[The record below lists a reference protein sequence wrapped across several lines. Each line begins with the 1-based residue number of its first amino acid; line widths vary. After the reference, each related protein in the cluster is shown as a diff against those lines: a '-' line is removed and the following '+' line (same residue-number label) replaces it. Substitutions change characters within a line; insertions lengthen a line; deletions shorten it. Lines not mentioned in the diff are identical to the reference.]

1 MQSHHLRVHDSN
13 QTTFDA
19 AETERCNLLEALELR
34 GTHHDG
40 EMNSLKT
47 RYNETIR
54 RQWSL
59 KSGILNDPLAELP
72 REIWEEIFVGMFGD
86 IDDVRYTEDL
96 LGFLNVSKSWCNRL
110 VSAPRLWTRIVVD
123 DSLEDELAKL
133 VICLELSGSYPLEVK
148 VRSHHRQWEKVLELL
163 MPHTSRIKAMVWGSG
178 NLSAFWTENPIQSF
192 GSLPALERLYFPD
205 QFFYP
210 GETFS
215 LSQTPGLKSI
225 TGLVTTLNEAHK
237 YAELPITR
245 AFLYSEERTDHKR
258 EKIPS
263 QWDCLSHLELS
274 GIGPGG
280 LRNILTA
287 LSHHRGESL
296 VSLTV
301 WNTPLDSLQKLLA
314 QLQLFNLQTLS
325 FNMHTEF
332 AIPTHHLEED
342 IRLLSLRKA
351 KVVLYGDH
359 HGVDSRAKD
368 WLLHTVAK
376 TMPRLEEL
384 SLRFSIVP
392 LSALGHL
399 QTLPNLWRL
408 ELDVYV
414 DNGEGEIRCLLPH
427 LKALHCHSRISGPR
441 IYSSE
446 LREYT
451 VQDDAFSV
459 VTPPAPNSCLLPLS
473 SSQSLVRLSIQ
484 HHAIALDLT
493 NFPVLEELAMGF
505 GVHSPPNGH
514 YPVWQ
519 SDVLEQLILIP
530 ATCRNLR
537 KIEFITPFQEWDM
550 LLLML
555 ERRNFLQNPDVHRIE
570 EITFQFAQPTHK
582 LIAPISSLLAG
593 KFVARL
599 PIEEYSITAIS
610 RSFSDISKADCPDC
624 VLIFKECPEYGPLQP
639 PSWRRKTE
647 EAMNDSFVA
656 SGIVADPPISTEI
669 GSWLS
674 NKKHRRISAIKQF
687 SETRER
693 GKKIRR
699 CVSHRPFT
707 IAALMCDGTYS

>member
-13 QTTFDA
+13 QTAFDA
-19 AETERCNLLEALELR
+19 AETERCNLLEALERR

-47 RYNETIR
+47 RYNETIC

-86 IDDVRYTEDL
+86 IDDARYTEDL

-110 VSAPRLWTRIVVD
+110 LSAPRLWTRIVVD
-123 DSLEDELAKL
+123 DYLEDELAKL
-133 VICLELSGSYPLEVK
+133 VICLELSGSSPLEVK
-148 VRSHHRQWEKVLELL
+148 VRSNHRQWEKVLGLL
-163 MPHTSRIKAMVWGSG
+163 MPHSSRIKAIVWGAG
-178 NLSAFWTENPIQSF
+178 GLPAFWTENPIQSF
-192 GSLPALERLYFPD
+192 GPLPALEHLYFPNY
-205 QFFYP
+205 FFYP
-210 GETFS
+210 SETFS

-225 TGLVTTLNEAHK
+225 ASLANGLNEAQK

-245 AFLYSEERTDHKR
+245 ALLYLDEHKSER
-258 EKIPS
+258 IPS

-274 GIGPGG
+274 GRPHS
-280 LRNILTA
+280 ILTA
-287 LSHHRGESL
+287 LSHHRGESM
-296 VSLTV
+296 VSFTV
-301 WNTPLDSLQKLLA
+301 SNIPLDSLEELLA
-314 QLQLFNLQTLS
+314 QLQLYNLQTLS
-325 FNMHTEF
+325 LTMWTAS
-332 AIPTHHLEED
+332 AIPTHHTEED

-351 KVVLYGDH
+351 KVDFCGDDRRI
-359 HGVDSRAKD
+359 DSRAKG

-384 SLRFSIVP
+384 RLRFTTVP

-399 QTLPNLWRL
+399 RTLPNLWRL
-408 ELDVYV
+408 ELDGLV
-414 DNGEGEIRCLLPH
+414 DNGEEEIRCLLPH

-441 IYSSE
+441 IHSSE

-451 VQDDAFSV
+451 VQDDANPV
-459 VTPPAPNSCLLPLS
+459 DVTPPAPNSCLLPLS
-473 SSQSLVRLSIQ
+473 SSQSLVRLSIR

-505 GVHSPPNGH
+505 GVRTPPNEH
-514 YPVWQ
+514 YYPVWQ

-537 KIEFITPFQEWDM
+537 KIEFSTPFQEWDM

-555 ERRNFLQNPDVHRIE
+555 ERRNFLRNPDIHRIE
-570 EITFQFAQPTHK
+570 EIIFNAQPTHK
-582 LIAPISSLLAG
+582 LITPISSLLAG

-610 RSFSDISKADCPDC
+610 RSFSDISK
-624 VLIFKECPEYGPLQP
+624 
-639 PSWRRKTE
+639 
-647 EAMNDSFVA
+647 
-656 SGIVADPPISTEI
+656 
-669 GSWLS
+669 
-674 NKKHRRISAIKQF
+674 
-687 SETRER
+687 
-693 GKKIRR
+693 
-699 CVSHRPFT
+699 
-707 IAALMCDGTYS
+707 